1 MMIMAQCASMLDR
14 DKTNEKVLE
23 SKLDP
28 DHESSKHQHYISTKM
43 RRNRSAKKREN
54 HSTRQDCGSGLN
66 DS

>member
-1 MMIMAQCASMLDR
+1 MIMAQSASMLDQ
-14 DKTNEKVLE
+14 DKTNERQLE

-43 RRNRSAKKREN
+43 RGNRLAKKREN